1 MGRGSVSPT
10 QLSLP
15 SRKARNMGSCEAQR
29 DAVTVAADKPHGLCN
44 RSHLR
49 WFVVH
54 SAVDESVQVP
64 VVGLVVA
71 AVVLKERARQL
82 GHLALNAQPIL
93 RVSVCQ
99 RLRSEQRRAPGPQ
112 RTVQLSLLRVSR
124 VKSSGC
130 WPYWRPTASG
140 VVSSRNA
147 AKRCSAS
154 RRTLGLELTSVSKL
168 RISICSR
175 RKYCS
180 QLDRCS

>member
-15 SRKARNMGSCEAQR
+15 SRKARNTGSCEAQR
-29 DAVTVAADKPHGLCN
+29 DVIEATEAHERCIG
-44 RSHLR
+44 R
-49 WFVVH
+49 F
-54 SAVDESVQVP
+54 
-64 VVGLVVA
+64 VVA

-93 RVSVCQ
+93 KVSVCQ

-130 WPYWRPTASG
+130 WLYWRPTASG

-147 AKRCSAS
+147 AKRCNAS